1 MLLIISFFIG
11 LLFSLGLTI
20 SGLINPS
27 KVIGFLDIFG
37 NWQPDLVFVMGGAVL
52 TNIILFRFVLKRKN
66 PLLATNFSIP
76 NKSNIDLKLVL
87 GSSLFGIGWG
97 IVGICPGPGLVNI
110 TSGGESILIFIV
122 SLLSGMFIFQLVQRK
137 LLK

>member
-20 SGLINPS
+20 SGMINPS